1 MLNAWR
7 HPDAER
13 PVPPHRLDD
22 GPATPP
28 QAACQRRVG
37 LRAMQQSPC
46 VLTYAGRHR
55 AGLLAASPC
64 SSLEL
69 SISLQHSSLLACSQ
83 AGRGRRRLRAV
94 QHLLRQLRTDAPACS
109 LARRVVAATATAAR
123 HALLGGLLIGDGR
136 RRQRPAVGPVEAVA
150 SGAEAE
156 RGEEEHEGVPSED
169 DREELHAV
177 EPVDEAVVQ
186 HEHDG
191 DRDQRQHLG
200 ARLVLEADDG
210 GKDRVFE
217 GAHQPVDP
225 DRHA

>member
-136 RRQRPAVGPVEAVA
+136 RRQRPADAAAGRRHPEVGRRGGR
-150 SGAEAE
+150 GARGHG
-156 RGEEEHEGVPSED
+156 RGEALQCAEVFFRQVETAAAHRGLAHGL
-169 DREELHAV
+169 DR
-177 EPVDEAVVQ
+177 
-186 HEHDG
+186 
-191 DRDQRQHLG
+191 LG
-200 ARLVLEADDG
+200 RLE
-210 GKDRVFE
+210 
-217 GAHQPVDP
+217 
-225 DRHA
+225 